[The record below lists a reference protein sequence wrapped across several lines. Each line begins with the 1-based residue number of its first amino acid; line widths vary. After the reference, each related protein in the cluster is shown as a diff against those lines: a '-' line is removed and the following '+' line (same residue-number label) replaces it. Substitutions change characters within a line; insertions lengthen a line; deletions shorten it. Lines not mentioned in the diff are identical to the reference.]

1 MQRLYRLVQQEI
13 ISNLDNVHS
22 LLVHKYIRSSL
33 WLNPLESY
41 LVLCIRSNEICN
53 LTINHII

>member
-1 MQRLYRLVQQEI
+1 MQRLYRLVLQEN

-22 LLVHKYIRSSL
+22 LLVRSSL
-33 WLNPLESY
+33 WLNPLESH

-53 LTINHII
+53 LMINHII